1 MSKILYH
8 GSENIIEKP
17 EFGKGARN
25 NDYGKGFYCT
35 ENIEL
40 AKEWAC
46 AKQNNGYANI
56 YELDMA
62 GLEVLNLNSPEYN
75 ILNWLAILA
84 DNRTYWQNGSIAEQA
99 KKYIK
104 DNFLP
109 DISGYD
115 VIIGYRAD
123 DSYFSFA
130 QDFVAGVISL
140 QKLSEAMRLGKLGE
154 QIVLKSRK
162 AFSQIKF
169 IGYEDVDAG
178 EYFNKKRERE
188 REARQEYRRSKN
200 AAADV
205 NDLFILDIMREEIK
219 NGDARLS
226 V

>member
-56 YELDMA
+56 YEFDMA

-154 QIVLKSRK
+154 QIVLKSQK
-162 AFSQIKF
+162 AFEQIEF

-188 REARQEYRRSKN
+188 REARQEYRKSKTVTAN
-200 AAADV
+200 VD
-205 NDLFILDIMREEIK
+205 DLFILDIMREEIK

>member
-1 MSKILYH
+1 MSVRIYH
-8 GSENIIEKP
+8 GSENIIETP
-17 EFGKGARN
+17 EYGKGARH

-46 AKQNNGYANI
+46 AKQKNGYANI
-56 YELDMA
+56 YELDMS
-62 GLEVLNLNSPEYN
+62 GLKILNLNSTEYN

-99 KKYIK
+99 KNYIK
-104 DNFLP
+104 ENFLP
-109 DISGYD
+109 DISEYD

-130 QDFVAGVISL
+130 QDFVSGTISL
-140 QKLSEAMRLGKLGE
+140 QKLAEAMRLGKLGE

-162 AFSQIKF
+162 AFCQIKF
-169 IGYEDVDAG
+169 IGYENVEAE
-178 EYFNKKRERE
+178 EYYIKKNERE
-188 REARQEYRRSKN
+188 REARREYRRSKRN
-200 AAADV
+200 QTDV

-226 V
+226 L